1 MSDQTIIKTEQQ
13 EMWAIVELM
22 GHAQT
27 AGRITKPSEW
37 GGLMRVDVPG
47 ENGDYT
53 TEFYGM
59 SAIYRVKFTSEE
71 IARAYAPKER
81 DIVGYSAPIVS
92 REEHESKVRQIRT
105 ENRQLE
111 EKVRQLQNR
120 LTAVDGL
127 QTKTV

>member
-1 MSDQTIIKTEQQ
+1 
-13 EMWAIVELM
+13 MWAIVELM

-53 TEFYGM
+53 TEFYGV
-59 SAIYRVKFTSEE
+59 SAIYRVRFTSEE

-81 DIVGYSAPIVS
+81 EIMGYSAPIVT
-92 REEHESKVRQIRT
+92 REEHDSTVRQIRAQ
-105 ENRQLE
+105 NHQLE
-111 EKVRQLQNR
+111 EKVRQLQMAGPEENE
-120 LTAVDGL
+120 VGF
-127 QTKTV
+127 

>member
-1 MSDQTIIKTEQQ
+1 MSDQDQAVIQTEQQ
-13 EMWAIVELM
+13 EMWAIVVELM

-53 TEFYGM
+53 TEFYKM

-81 DIVGYSAPIVS
+81 AITGYDAPTVDVPQLA
-92 REEHESKVRQIRT
+92 EPEYT
-105 ENRQLE
+105 EDE
-111 EKVRQLQNR
+111 IEF
-120 LTAVDGL
+120 
-127 QTKTV
+127 